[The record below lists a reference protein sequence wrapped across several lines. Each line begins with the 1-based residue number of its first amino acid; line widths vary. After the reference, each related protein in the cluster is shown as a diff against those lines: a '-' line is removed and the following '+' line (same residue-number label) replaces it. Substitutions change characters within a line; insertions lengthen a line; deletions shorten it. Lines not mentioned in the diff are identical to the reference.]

1 MSKKQGPDSAQATP
15 EAKTPVSAPKVAKR
29 DAAASPSSGSNED
42 KGGMGARIREFRNY
56 LVLSRVELRKVS
68 WPNWKETRATSLVVL
83 GFVVVMA
90 ILLGVVDLILSG
102 LVRFILS

>member
-1 MSKKQGPDSAQATP
+1 MSKKQGTDAAPAAP
-15 EAKTPVSAPKVAKR
+15 EAKTTASAPKAAKR
-29 DAAASPSSGSNED
+29 DAASSSGAGET
-42 KGGMGARIREFRNY
+42 KGGLGARIREFRDY

-83 GFVVVMA
+83 GFVAVMA
-90 ILLGVVDLILSG
+90 VLLGVVDLILSG